1 MDKFS
6 IKKHVD
12 EWILTMRKY
21 DDPGERTTSGILP
34 YSQSS
39 MFLSDEDV
47 SDLYVFIGSIYWRII
62 DGE

>member
-6 IKKHVD
+6 IRKHGD
-12 EWILTMRKY
+12 EWMLTMRK
-21 DDPGERTTSGILP
+21 DDDRTEVPPGILP

-47 SDLYVFIGSIYWRII
+47 GELYVFIGSIYWRIF

>member
-6 IKKHVD
+6 IRKHGN
-12 EWILTMRKY
+12 EW
-21 DDPGERTTSGILP
+21 ILP

-47 SDLYVFIGSIYWRII
+47 GELYVFIGSIYWRIF

>member
-6 IKKHVD
+6 IKKHGD
-12 EWILTMRKY
+12 EWMLTMRK
-21 DDPGERTTSGILP
+21 DDDQSEHTTPGILP

-47 SDLYVFIGSIYWRII
+47 GELYVFIGSIYWRIF
-62 DGE
+62 DGK